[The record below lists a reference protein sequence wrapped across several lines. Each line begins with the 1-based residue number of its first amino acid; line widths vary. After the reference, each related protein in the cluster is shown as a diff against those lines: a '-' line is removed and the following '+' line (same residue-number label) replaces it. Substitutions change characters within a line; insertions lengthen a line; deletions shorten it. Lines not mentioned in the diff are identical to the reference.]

1 MYFLFSRITT
11 LKPIPA
17 MKSLKL
23 LFVLAATMLVGGQV
37 WGQSPLTL
45 NLTNAKPGEKGFDGL
60 IYRIGNQFGDVPTYC
75 TFTGTGA
82 ATATAQ
88 LFSPGE
94 GASGINKDITSG
106 QYVFIRPN
114 TSINA
119 VDASLVRNFKGTIT
133 GSNSF
138 KSTFLTLTV
147 SAVSPSSGAAGAAVT
162 VSFRPSSPGGIFP
175 SGVIFKPQ
183 ILIGNTWQDL
193 PNSVPQYVPGSEEI
207 GFSVGG
213 TRTIAANITGG
224 LAAGAYGIRVLTEN
238 PFGNVISTNTVTYTV
253 SAPAVLKTAPTSLS
267 PTPAV
272 SFSPITVCQGGTI
285 QVNAD
290 VVDDGNLAGLY
301 YANFY
306 DASGQRKYQ
315 AVTNSVGAFYVGTK
329 QTAPAGQYTQ
339 SNKIQF
345 TIDLNNSGFAIA
357 SGTYYLR
364 IYSTKTE
371 EGGPTPISASNS
383 SQFAVR
389 ARPTA
394 TIATLNSSVNT
405 GQPAAIQLTFTGDA
419 PWSFNYNDLTK
430 NVDVVNTTTNPASIY
445 VNPSADFTFTP
456 AMLLNFRNNTCGT
469 GTVSG
474 SASIKVVNPLKI
486 SAASIST
493 PTLSGGFY
501 CPGSQIQV
509 AFTLTGGA
517 VATGNTYKVQMTD
530 KDGNNFRDIPTT
542 GTGSP
547 LTATLQDGNFLSDK
561 YRVRVIVSNP
571 ALTSDPSAAFN
582 INRAGGP
589 GVQDVSYCQGQQPTP
604 LGASASAG
612 VSAASF
618 KWYDIDGNQKAT
630 GATGPTPA
638 ASGNQVFQVGQDVN
652 GCQSTWSRINVT
664 FKGKSGNPQPNN
676 REACQFDAP
685 VTLSASGQNLQWFD
699 SNGTPQ
705 SGAPTLQTTS
715 AGVQTYQVSQ
725 DDNGCRSDRVNVTLT
740 VKARP
745 GAPAAVTPGP
755 VCQYTPN
762 PAVLA
767 ATPASGGAV
776 RWYSQASGNA
786 GQTDQAP
793 RPDAQNAGSQTF
805 FASQIV
811 NGCES
816 ADRAPVTQ
824 VISRASDPPTTQP
837 LLYCRNDP
845 ATALTATGT
854 DLRWNGPGVAA
865 DSPTAP
871 TPPTSQ
877 VQELTYLVSQIA
889 SGNTCRSQPASLKVS
904 IVSAPAVPTVQPV
917 DLCQGGPSTTL
928 TAGGAS
934 LIWYSQLT
942 GGSPIPT
949 PTPSTA
955 QAGVQSFY
963 VVQKA
968 GNCES
973 PSRAKL
979 DVKVF
984 AVPAAPTVTTPP
996 ALCQNVVATNQS
1008 VVAAVAAG
1016 TQSQKWYETATSTA
1030 SSAAPAAPVTTQAS
1044 VQNFFVTQTTNNC
1057 ESSRA
1062 KIDLTVNAAPTP
1074 PTAPAPSDLLR
1085 CQIDAA
1091 RPVGATGAAGNTLR
1105 WYSTAS
1111 GAALPNPAT
1120 GQLAAPSPPAT
1131 VGVYTFYVTQTD
1143 GNGCQSLQQP
1153 ISATIAATP
1162 AAPGVTAA
1170 QFACLN
1176 DAARQLTAQGVTGT
1190 AFAWNGP
1197 GLAADSPTA
1206 PIPPTGAATTLT
1218 YSVVQKLG
1226 TCTSPVSSIAFTV
1239 RPLPGAPVVSSTTGP
1254 GVQAACIGQELIL
1267 RATGASGSTV
1277 RWYKTPALTDQ
1288 PQNNPLSLPTTAPG
1302 NTTYYTTQTDGNGC
1316 QSPATPLD
1324 VRVRTQAAATLTGDG
1339 TVIGFDSTAIRIRL
1353 SGDGPYTISLLAVG
1367 SLAAK
1372 TVITFQNPYIWWVTP
1387 SFTLPGSNTTA
1398 NGTVITRSS
1407 TYSVSVANDC
1417 GAGQAVAP
1425 YTLIVQTPLAT
1436 TDLGAETVALK
1447 AYPNPTSGLVTVA
1460 WVAPERQVIRL
1471 EVVSTQGQAV
1481 WQAGRIGTGNWQTEI
1496 LSLGQYPAGQYVL
1509 RITDGSTGTARLRVI
1524 KQ

>member
-1 MYFLFSRITT
+1 
-11 LKPIPA
+11 
-17 MKSLKL
+17 MKSVKL
-23 LFVLAATMLVGGQV
+23 LFALAATMLVGGSV

-45 NLTNAKPGEKGFDGL
+45 TLASAKPGEKGFDGL

-82 ATATAQ
+82 AGATAQ

-106 QYVFIRPN
+106 QYVFVRPIIS
-114 TSINA
+114 TNA

-133 GSNSF
+133 GLNSF
-138 KSTFLTLTV
+138 KSTFLALAT

-193 PNSVPQYVPGSEEI
+193 PNSSPQYVAGSEEL
-207 GFSVGG
+207 GFSIGG
-213 TRTIAANITGG
+213 TRNITANITGG
-224 LAAGAYGIRVLTEN
+224 LAAGMYSIRVVTEN
-238 PFGNVISTNTVTYTV
+238 SFGNVVSIGPVTYTV
-253 SAPAVLKTAPTSLS
+253 SAPAVLTTSPTSIVV
-267 PTPAV
+267 TPAI
-272 SFSPITVCQGGTI
+272 SSSPITVCQGGTI
-285 QVNAD
+285 TVTAD
-290 VVDDGNLAGLY
+290 VIDDGNLAGLY

-306 DASGQRKYQ
+306 DASNGQRRYN
-315 AVTNSVGAFYVGTK
+315 AVTNSVAAVYVGTR
-329 QTAPAGQYTQ
+329 QTTTAGQYTQ
-339 SNKIQF
+339 RNKIQF
-345 TIDLNNSGFAIA
+345 TIDLNNSGSLVA

-371 EGGPTPISASNS
+371 EGGPAAVSASNS
-383 SQFAVR
+383 SSFVVKAK
-389 ARPTA
+389 PTA
-394 TIATLNSSVNT
+394 TISPLTTTVNT
-405 GQPAAIQLTFTGDA
+405 AQPAAIQLTFTGDS
-419 PWSFNYNDLTK
+419 PWSFNYNDLNK

-445 VNPSADFTFTP
+445 VNPTADFTFTS
-456 AMLLNFRNNTCGT
+456 AMLLNFRNNTCGA
-469 GTVSG
+469 GTASG
-474 SASIKVVNPLKI
+474 SASIKVTNPVVI
-486 SAASIST
+486 NT
-493 PTLSGGFY
+493 PTINTGPNGSGLY
-501 CPGSQIQV
+501 CPDQQIQV
-509 AFTLTGGA
+509 AFTLSNGA
-517 VATGNTYKVQMTD
+517 VATNNVYTVQIIDDPTNNGGQGKSYANLPTSISGNL
-530 KDGNNFRDIPTT
+530 
-542 GTGSP
+542 
-547 LTATLQDGNFLSDK
+547 LTATLNVNNQLSST
-561 YRVRVIVSNP
+561 YRIRVVASNP
-571 ALTSDPSAAFN
+571 SIASSLSSPLN
-582 INRAGGP
+582 INRVGGP
-589 GVQDVSYCQGQQPTP
+589 GVSDVSYCQGQQPTP

-612 VSAASF
+612 VSLTSF
-618 KWYDIDGNQKAT
+618 KWYDADDNQKAT

-652 GCQSTWSRINVT
+652 GCQSKWSRINVT

-676 REACQFDAP
+676 REACQFDPP

-705 SGAPTLQTTS
+705 SGAPTLQTTGT
-715 AGVQTYQVSQ
+715 GVQTYQVSQ

-740 VKARP
+740 VKSRP
-745 GAPAAVTPGP
+745 GAPAAITPGP
-755 VCQYTPN
+755 ICQYTAN

-767 ATPASGGAV
+767 ATPAAGGTL
-776 RWYSQASGNA
+776 RWYTAATGNA

-793 RPDAQNAGSQTF
+793 RPDAQNAVSQTF

-811 NGCES
+811 GSCES

-854 DLRWNGPGVAA
+854 DLRWNGPGVAT
-865 DSPTAP
+865 DSPAAP

-877 VQELTYLVSQIA
+877 VQELTYLVSQVA
-889 SGNTCRSQPASLKVS
+889 TGNSCRSQPASLKVS
-904 IVSAPAVPTVQPV
+904 VVSAPAVPTVQPV
-917 DLCQGGPSTTL
+917 GLCQGGPSTTL

-934 LIWYSQLT
+934 LIWYGQLT
-942 GGSPIPT
+942 GGSPIPA

-979 DVKVF
+979 DVTVF
-984 AVPAAPTVTTPP
+984 AVPAAPTVNTPL
-996 ALCQNVVATNQS
+996 ALCQNVVATNQLV
-1008 VVAAVAAG
+1008 VVAVATG
-1016 TQSQKWYETATSTA
+1016 TPNQKWYETATSPA
-1030 SSAAPAAPVTTQAS
+1030 GNAAPATPTTTQAG
-1044 VQNFFVTQTTNNC
+1044 VQSFFVTQTTNNC
-1057 ESSRA
+1057 ESNRA

-1074 PTAPAPSDLLR
+1074 PTAPPASDLLR
-1085 CQIDAA
+1085 CQVDAA
-1091 RPVGATGAAGNTLR
+1091 RPVSATGAPGSTLR
-1105 WYSTAS
+1105 WYGTAS
-1111 GAALPNPAT
+1111 GSALPNPAT
-1120 GQLAAPSPPAT
+1120 GQNTAFSPPAT
-1131 VGVYTFYVTQTD
+1131 VGVYTYYVTQTD

-1162 AAPGVTAA
+1162 AAPTVTAA

-1206 PIPPTGAATTLT
+1206 PIPPTGAVTTLT

-1226 TCTSPVSSIAFTV
+1226 TCASPVSGIAFTV
-1239 RPLPGAPVVSSTTGP
+1239 RPLPGAPVVGSTTGP

-1267 RATGASGSTV
+1267 RATGASGNTV
-1277 RWYKTPALTDQ
+1277 RWYKTAALTDQ
-1288 PQNNPLSLPTTAPG
+1288 PQNNPLSLPTTTPG
-1302 NTTYYTTQTDGNGC
+1302 NATWYSTQTDGNGC

-1353 SGDGPYTISLLAVG
+1353 SGDGPYTVSLPAVG
-1367 SLAAK
+1367 TVAAR
-1372 TVITFQNPYIWWVTP
+1372 TVVTSQSPYIWWVTP
-1387 SFTLPGSNTTA
+1387 LFTLPGSTTTA

-1407 TYSVSVANDC
+1407 TYSVSISNDC

-1425 YTLIVQTPLAT
+1425 YTLIVQTPLAI
-1436 TDLGAETVALK
+1436 TDLGAEAVALK
-1447 AYPNPTSGLVTVA
+1447 AYPNPTSGLVTVE
-1460 WVAPERQVIRL
+1460 WVAPERQVVRL
-1471 EVVSTQGQAV
+1471 EIISTQGQAM
-1481 WQAGRIGTGNWQTEI
+1481 WQAGRIGTGNWQTEV

-1509 RITDGSTGTARLRVI
+1509 RVMDGSTGTVRLRVV